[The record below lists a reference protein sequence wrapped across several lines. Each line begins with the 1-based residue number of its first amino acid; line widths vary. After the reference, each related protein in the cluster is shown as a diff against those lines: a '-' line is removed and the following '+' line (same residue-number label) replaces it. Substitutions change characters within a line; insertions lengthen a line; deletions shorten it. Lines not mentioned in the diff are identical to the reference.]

1 MLRRF
6 TAPVG
11 QLVGLNEHYDGK
23 TMRKPLADGLNFS
36 LNTKEHID
44 C

>member
-6 TAPVG
+6 TAPIG
-11 QLVGLNEHYDGK
+11 QLVGLNKHHDRK
-23 TMRKPLADGLNFS
+23 TMREPLADDLKFR
-36 LNTKEHID
+36 LDTKEHID